1 MNSNL
6 FETVM
11 RKTRQM
17 ICSERFIHKHRIGNG
32 FTRNRKLSFPQLI
45 YFILASGK
53 KSIGVNWSD
62 ISHDFPSLNLP
73 SVSKQAI
80 SKARQKV
87 SSDACLELCQLFSK
101 IFYKY
106 DDAFSLWNGYH
117 IYAVDGSTIQIPPSE
132 ENINFWGSNPNQYGK
147 DEPLASVS
155 LLYDVMNDLVI
166 DSYIGKYRLNE
177 RDAAERHL
185 DFFTGLHLPGKH
197 IFLFDRGYPSYDL
210 FSKLMTRQLFFLMRL
225 PSSFKNL
232 INKEKED
239 ILVQYQPKGRKLPLR
254 LRCIHVQLPDGS
266 MEYLVTNITDTAF
279 TVNTFRELYF
289 LRWGIEG
296 RYKEIKVSF
305 QLEAFSGYKP
315 EIIKQDFYSTVFLSN
330 LSALIKNMADT
341 RLKSNVQNKHKYQV
355 NRNFIIGK
363 IKRNI
368 ISFLIRKRD
377 TVSSIISAII
387 EEAVRNRSLIRPGR
401 QYPRHKKYTRRKCYM
416 NDKY

>member
-1 MNSNL
+1 MNNNL
-6 FETVM
+6 FETVI
-11 RKTRQM
+11 RKTRQL
-17 ICSERFIHKHRIGNG
+17 IHSERFIHKHRIGTG
-32 FTRNRKLSFPQLI
+32 FTRNRKLSFSQLI

-62 ISHDFPSLNLP
+62 ISHEFPSLNLP

-80 SKARQKV
+80 SKARQKI
-87 SSDACLELCQLFSK
+87 SSNACLELCQLFSK

-147 DEPLASVS
+147 DEPLASAS
-155 LLYDVMNDLVI
+155 LLYDVMNDIIV

-177 RDAAERHL
+177 REAAERHM
-185 DFFTGLHLPGKH
+185 DFFAGLHLSGKH

-210 FSKLMTRQLFFLMRL
+210 FSKLMSCQLFFLMRL
-225 PSSFKNL
+225 SSSFKNL
-232 INKEKED
+232 INTEKED
-239 ILVQYQPKGRKLPLR
+239 VLVQYQPKGRKLSLQ
-254 LRCIHVQLPDGS
+254 LRCIHVQLPDGN

-279 TVNTFRELYF
+279 TVDTFRELYF

-305 QLEAFSGYKP
+305 QLESFSGYKP

-341 RLKSNVQNKHKYQV
+341 HLKSNVQNKHKYQV
-355 NRNFIIGK
+355 NRNFIIGRV
-363 IKRNI
+363 KRNI
-368 ISFLIRKRD
+368 ISFLTRKRN
-377 TVSSIISAII
+377 TVSGMISKIIK
-387 EEAVRNRSLIRPGR
+387 EAVRNLSLIRPGR